1 MKPLGIES
9 TDRST
14 KTPQEEREG
23 EEEEE
28 EEEEEVAVRAKEAN
42 IGTLS
47 SSMWY

>member
-28 EEEEEVAVRAKEAN
+28 EEEEVAVRAKEAN